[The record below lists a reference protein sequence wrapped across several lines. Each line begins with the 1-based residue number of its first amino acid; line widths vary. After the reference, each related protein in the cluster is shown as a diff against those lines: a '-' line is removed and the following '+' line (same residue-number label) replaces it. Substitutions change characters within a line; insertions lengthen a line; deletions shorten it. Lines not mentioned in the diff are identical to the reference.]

1 MMTRQAQFSTL
12 ISIILHV
19 LVLLVF
25 AGVKIYTDRSAED
38 SVSVTFVDVQKTKPL
53 RRSVSV
59 RPMTS
64 LDEAP
69 RRHAPEQDTI
79 LPERRSSV
87 EFYVTKSVKV
97 FSAVESTG
105 QELFQDTGIQRPGV
119 ELRGHLSNPIVS
131 VGPEESKPNSSQ
143 MQSHISGGHELLG
156 DAVKG
161 PAKPDIDF
169 AGDALQNFA
178 RVVRKKIE
186 SCKKYPVAAQ
196 AARVEGRTGVKITI
210 LKDGRLKKVEVVK
223 SSGRKIL
230 DRAAVQSVRDAA
242 PFPPIPEKL
251 RKDEI
256 EMSITLVFKI
266 T

>member
-1 MMTRQAQFSTL
+1 M
-12 ISIILHV
+12 
-19 LVLLVF
+19 
-25 AGVKIYTDRSAED
+25 KIYTDRNAED
-38 SVSVTFVDVQKTKPL
+38 SVSVTFVNMQETKPL

-59 RPMTS
+59 RPTIS
-64 LDEAP
+64 LDKIL

-79 LPERRSSV
+79 LPEHRSPV
-87 EFYVTKSVKV
+87 EFYVTEPVKV
-97 FSAVESTG
+97 FSAVENID
-105 QELFQDTGIQRPGV
+105 QELLQDTGIQAPAV
-119 ELRGHLSNPIVS
+119 ELRGRLSSSIVS
-131 VGPEESKPNSSQ
+131 VGPEESKPSSSQ
-143 MQSHISGGHELLG
+143 MQSHISGGHELLR

-186 SCKKYPVAAQ
+186 SSKKYPVAAQ

-210 LKDGRLKKVEVVK
+210 LRDGRLKKVEVVK

-230 DRAAVQSVRDAA
+230 DRAAMQSVRDAA

-251 RKDEI
+251 KKDEI